1 MTRRTS
7 LELTDE
13 RERRLER
20 ARRRRRRVRRAADE
34 RRDRR
39 RTSAF
44 ARERAEHPERS
55 RRGRPRDDSTGGEH
69 LRARVAVPDECREL
83 MSVSVEKRLLKTGSR
98 TQFLSVVRVK
108 TVFRRVALNDRLTA
122 VRSSNNV

>member
-7 LELTDE
+7 LKLTDE

-55 RRGRPRDDSTGGEH
+55 WRGRSRDDSTGGEH
-69 LRARVAVPDECREL
+69 LRARVTVPDECREQ
-83 MSVSVEKRLLKTGSR
+83 VAVEYSDYQLLY
-98 TQFLSVVRVK
+98 
-108 TVFRRVALNDRLTA
+108 
-122 VRSSNNV
+122 RSLES